1 MDAQTQSTG
10 TSPIGASELA
20 VLLAL
25 VRGGTL
31 AAAGALA
38 GVDGSTVFR
47 TVQRCEKALG
57 QRLFERSR
65 SGYLAT
71 ELGLQLALHAERIE
85 AELESARGA
94 ARLDA
99 GAVGGLVRISTTDTI
114 LSGLLLPALAGLAAA
129 HPLLR
134 LELTARNELVNL
146 SQREA
151 DIALRATVKPPPH
164 VVGRELGPIRSAVY
178 GLKPAMRQRKPIDLA
193 DLATARWIAVD
204 DALPEHPSVRW
215 RKKHLPKVEPVL
227 RVNSVQSVV
236 DAIAA
241 GLGVGIAPVFLAS
254 QRRALQ
260 PLGEPLAE
268 CETQLWLLTHP
279 ESRHLR
285 RIAVVAA
292 HLASALRMDAHPPA
306 A

>member
-1 MDAQTQSTG
+1 MNAQAQSPDI
-10 TSPIGASELA
+10 SPIGAGELA

-31 AAAGALA
+31 AAAGLLA
-38 GVDGSTVFR
+38 RVDGSTVFR

-71 ELGLQLALHAERIE
+71 ELGLQLAQHAERIE
-85 AELESARGA
+85 AELESARSA

-114 LSGLLLPALAGLAAA
+114 LSGLLLPALPGLAAA

-134 LELTARNELVNL
+134 LEITARNELVNL

-164 VVGRELGPIRSAVY
+164 VVGRELGPIRSAIY
-178 GLKPAMRQRKPIDLA
+178 GLKPATRQRKPV

-215 RKKHLPKVEPVL
+215 RRKHLPKVEPVL

-236 DAIAA
+236 EAVAL

-254 QRRALQ
+254 RRPELQ
-260 PLGEPLAE
+260 PIGDPLPE

-292 HLASALRMDAHPPA
+292 HLASHLKSA

>member
-1 MDAQTQSTG
+1 MNAQLQSTAM
-10 TSPIGASELA
+10 SPIGAGELA

-47 TVQRCEKALG
+47 IVQRCEKALG

-71 ELGLQLALHAERIE
+71 ELGLQLAQHAERIE
-85 AELESARGA
+85 AELESARSA

-178 GLKPAMRQRKPIDLA
+178 GLKPAPRQRKPIDLA
-193 DLATARWIAVD
+193 DLASARWIAVD

-215 RKKHLPKVEPVL
+215 RRKHLPKVEPVL

-254 QRRALQ
+254 QRRELQ

-292 HLASALRMDAHPPA
+292 HLASALRINAHPPA

>member
-1 MDAQTQSTG
+1 MAAPLQSTAA
-10 TSPIGASELA
+10 SSIGAGELA

-71 ELGLQLALHAERIE
+71 ELGLQLAQHAERIE
-85 AELESARGA
+85 AELESARSA

-134 LELTARNELVNL
+134 LEITARNELVNL

-164 VVGRELGPIRSAVY
+164 VVGRELRPIPSAVY
-178 GLKPAMRQRKPIDLA
+178 GLKPAGRQRKPVDLVA
-193 DLATARWIAVD
+193 ARWIVVD

-236 DAIAA
+236 DAVAA

-254 QRRALQ
+254 QRRELQ

-292 HLASALRMDAHPPA
+292 HLASNLRMDAAP
-306 A
+306 

>member
-1 MDAQTQSTG
+1 MNAQLQSTAM
-10 TSPIGASELA
+10 SPIGAGELA

-71 ELGLQLALHAERIE
+71 ELGLQLAQHAERIE

-114 LSGLLLPALAGLAAA
+114 LSGLLLPALAGLATA

-134 LELTARNELVNL
+134 LEITARNELVNL

-178 GLKPAMRQRKPIDLA
+178 GLKPAARSPRQPPDLA
-193 DLATARWIAVD
+193 AARWIAVD

-236 DAIAA
+236 DAVAA

-254 QRRALQ
+254 QRRELQ
-260 PLGEPLAE
+260 RLGEPLAE

-292 HLASALRMDAHPPA
+292 HLASTLRMQA
-306 A
+306 AP